1 MIGTDKLKVNHISA
15 IRGTTLLK
23 NQYPKQ
29 AKSIA
34 YAPQPAPNCRRSV
47 KGRSPSGYNEGTSG
61 RGYQRHSS
69 RNPAALFGGGQDSDL
84 LEGLHGEASIAELC
98 RREGTVQNLYYRWSK
113 EFIEAKKKRL
123 PGDTCKLICETR
135 HWPR

>member
-1 MIGTDKLKVNHISA
+1 MIGTDKLKVNHIGA

-47 KGRSPSGYNEGTSG
+47 RAFNNFVHED
-61 RGYQRHSS
+61 QRVEMV
-69 RNPAALFGGGQDSDL
+69 L
-84 LEGLHGEASIAELC
+84 LPVGDGLTLARKIA
-98 RREGTVQNLYYRWSK
+98 
-113 EFIEAKKKRL
+113 
-123 PGDTCKLICETR
+123 
-135 HWPR
+135 